1 MDQYELLTTLPLIY
15 PSIMPLS
22 RHFYA
27 LDEVE
32 AALSYCSTRNDVK
45 ETVFWCQEMLH
56 SGCAVEAIS
65 CLFQTWLWDKGPFC
79 LGWLLDSGV
88 ALSADELAESEV
100 LVAADRLRSCYALHD
115 HSLWNILFLQRA
127 SASYGDCPDRVTPKT
142 PPLDGFSVRSPEE
155 LFFVRAC
162 YQGKAQSAW
171 WMAAQLPDVWGLIDS
186 YIATVLPKEQRED
199 TQRALSLLRG
209 YERLLGYSH
218 DAANE
223 ILSCLAVLILC
234 LSPEQRARSL
244 SCGRGRTMDATAATF
259 LQSLEPMAGRVGFRL
274 YTVPVA
280 CLYGRTARGR
290 TRWTETTLPHLHQI
304 EPHLLGCAFW
314 EEALTPFVDSLTLTE
329 DGFLSWTSDDTM
341 EEFYDQYFPD
351 DIPDEWTL
359 SEKKKSHGDGV
370 LGPHDRVML
379 AKYVRLHLSKTS
391 RLAWNTASSIQRQL
405 ETLGLP
411 LCGVT
416 AMDLYQRLP
425 KKESTK
431 SMASMTVDPSIL
443 RPLRRQLVYSS

>member
-1 MDQYELLTTLPLIY
+1 
-15 PSIMPLS
+15 MPLS
-22 RHFYA
+22 RHFYT

-32 AALSYCSTRNDVK
+32 AALSYCSTRNDIK

-79 LGWLLDSGV
+79 LGWLLDSGA

-115 HSLWNILFLQRA
+115 HSLWNILFLQRT
-127 SASYGDCPDRVTPKT
+127 STSCRSCPDRVTPKT
-142 PPLDGFSVRSPEE
+142 PESVASSFISARSPEE

-171 WMAAQLPDVWGLIDS
+171 WRPAHLSDFWGIVDA
-186 YIATVLPKEQRED
+186 YIATVLPEEQREN
-199 TQRALSLLRG
+199 TQQALSLLRS
-209 YERLLGYSH
+209 YERLLGNSH

-259 LQSLEPMAGRVGFRL
+259 LQGLEPAVGRVGFRL

-290 TRWTETTLPHLHQI
+290 TRWSETTLPHLHQI
-304 EPHLLGCAFW
+304 EPHLLGCPFW
-314 EEALTPFVDSLTLTE
+314 EEALTPFVDLLTLTE
-329 DGFLSWTSDDTM
+329 DGFLPWTSDDTM

-391 RLAWNTASSIQRQL
+391 RLAWNSNSLCQRQL
-405 ETLGLP
+405 ESLGLP

-416 AMDLYQRLP
+416 IMDLYHRLP
-425 KKESTK
+425 KKEREESAE
-431 SMASMTVDPSIL
+431 SPIDAESL